1 MFLHVLSEDQKHSF
15 FDLAQQMMVADG
27 IVAEAEVA
35 YLDRLYWEAGLMG
48 KATLNDVEE
57 EVYLSIFAD
66 RRTQLVVCVELIII
80 SIIDGVYHAK
90 EAAFAN
96 ATVDAFRRSAKEH
109 TALCSIAEHM
119 AQALVDMRNLMD

>member
-80 SIIDGVYHAK
+80 SIIDGV
-90 EAAFAN
+90 
-96 ATVDAFRRSAKEH
+96 
-109 TALCSIAEHM
+109 
-119 AQALVDMRNLMD
+119 